1 MKNNVAF
8 LQAEGQRSRGA
19 EGNTL
24 SPLLLRSSAPLL
36 LLLIVFALLQ
46 AACGRA
52 PDLETPPEIVYG
64 EDVCVECGMIISDPR
79 FAAAYVTSAGD
90 ARLFDDIGDML
101 VYDQRMN
108 ETVHAYWV
116 HDLHTSAWAR
126 AETATFVTQSNL
138 NTPMGWGIIAFATAE
153 DARLYVQAS
162 GGVMATLAELQT
174 AVANGSLESARIS
187 PN

>member
-1 MKNNVAF
+1 MRYEKM
-8 LQAEGQRSRGA
+8 LRRQGRRGA
-19 EGNTL
+19 
-24 SPLLLRSSAPLL
+24 SPLRLRSSLPLL
-36 LLLIVFALLQ
+36 FLLIVLTLLQ
-46 AACGRA
+46 LACGRA

-101 VYDQRMN
+101 VYDQRMG
-108 ETVHAYWV
+108 EAVHAYWV
-116 HDLHTSAWAR
+116 HDLHSEAWAR

-138 NTPMGWGIIAFATAE
+138 NTPMGWGIVAFATAE

-162 GGVMATLAELQT
+162 GGMMTTLAELQA
-174 AVANGSLESARIS
+174 AVANGSLKSAYM
-187 PN
+187 PNN